1 MKRKRLLVYTT
12 FREANQRALTGPAT
26 KSINAGDFVI
36 TQTCRGPIMSD
47 LPILNKGGIVGAR
60 NYKCWEGQRFANIL
74 HCDPSED
81 NNLES

>member
-1 MKRKRLLVYTT
+1 MKQKRLLVYTT

-47 LPILNKGGIVGAR
+47 LPILNIVGAR
-60 NYKCWEGQRFANIL
+60 NYKCWEGQHFANIL

-81 NNLES
+81 NNLGS